1 MMWFDLAAA
10 AVNGTK
16 HSTTHQYDN
25 IHARVT
31 RDAFTVTPVSH
42 GSVSR
47 RTELMH
53 VSHKTPSNSGE
64 SRSLSDVVRWR
75 RPEVTSD
82 ADRKCSWHSL
92 PGCMTT
98 RQHKTL
104 VWHWRDGSSF
114 VHRVAVASD
123 NHTDNYYSMPW
134 TITYYAWTITTI
146 TDNIALSL
154 KC

>member
-1 MMWFDLAAA
+1 VRSVVVVVVVVVVARVVVVRRAVMMWFDLAAA

-64 SRSLSDVVRWR
+64 SRSLSDVVR
-75 RPEVTSD
+75 
-82 ADRKCSWHSL
+82 
-92 PGCMTT
+92 
-98 RQHKTL
+98 
-104 VWHWRDGSSF
+104 
-114 VHRVAVASD
+114 
-123 NHTDNYYSMPW
+123 
-134 TITYYAWTITTI
+134 
-146 TDNIALSL
+146 
-154 KC
+154 